1 MSTDNGTLTID
12 GKKLRLFR
20 ERQKLTQL
28 YLATSVEVT
37 TETISRW
44 ENNKHPTIKRENAEK
59 LAEVLSIALEQL
71 LKDPPPKPEPEP
83 CPIPASNTDSGQDV
97 IRETS
102 RRDLLAML
110 GFALLVLAAVAW
122 WWVPAFRPPLLD
134 ASRYLPA
141 AVLPGQPFPVVIR
154 IKVKDISVPLMVR
167 EHLPEHCRLISAL
180 PACMHVGQ
188 NGRQLKWVVGT
199 EGAQVHTIVYLVQVE
214 TLPLGRQLVL
224 AGNLVT
230 GRRNGGE
237 VPVRGAQATTISPF
251 HWADDNKDHRIDDA
265 ELLSVFE
272 LFPQGEALGLN
283 LGEIKAIWAGNGY
296 QWDEQQGRLLI
307 LGSPENPATGPD
319 LHAPE
324 VHPPFDRSKQ
334 P

>member
-1 MSTDNGTLTID
+1 MSTDNGTLIID

-20 ERQKLTQL
+20 EQQKLTQL

-59 LAEVLSIALEQL
+59 LAEVLSIPLEQL
-71 LKDPPPKPEPEP
+71 LKDPPPNLEPEY
-83 CPIPASNTDSGQDV
+83 CPIPSGNAASGQGV
-97 IRETS
+97 TRSTG
-102 RRDLLAML
+102 RRGLLAML
-110 GFALLVLAAVAW
+110 GFALLVLVGVAW
-122 WWVPAFRPPLLD
+122 WWMAAFRPPLLD

-154 IKVKDISVPLMVR
+154 IAAKDASVPLMVR

-180 PACMHVGQ
+180 PACMHIGQ

-199 EGAQVHTIVYLVQVE
+199 EDAQLHTIVYLVQAE
-214 TLPLGRQLVL
+214 PQPMGRQLVL

-230 GRRNGGE
+230 GRRTSAE
-237 VPVRGAQATTISPF
+237 VPVRGAQTTTLAPF

-283 LGEIKAIWAGNGY
+283 LGEIKAIWAGSGY

-307 LGSPENPATGPD
+307 HGSVENPATVPD
-319 LHAPE
+319 AQAPE
-324 VHPPFDRSKQ
+324 IPPPFDRSKQ
-334 P
+334 Q